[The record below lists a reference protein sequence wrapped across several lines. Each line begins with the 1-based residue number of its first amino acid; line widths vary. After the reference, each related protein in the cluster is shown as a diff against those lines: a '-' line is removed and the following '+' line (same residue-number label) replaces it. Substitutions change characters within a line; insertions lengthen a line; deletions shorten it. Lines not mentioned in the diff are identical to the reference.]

1 MSNKSDEEIIKFIS
15 KYRNE
20 IVCAFII
27 GSYIYAKNYGD
38 IDIVIIS
45 RNLFMQRKALNYKK
59 VSMKATFLPEKMLKE
74 DLSFDKYGSFIYSRF
89 LNPAKVLYNEE
100 YFYLYQEKSLYRE
113 LSYHTKINKENSI
126 INFILNRGIY
136 FNKYLK
142 NLNII
147 EQKDNKY
154 IRYFF
159 DLIEKNSLK
168 NNKNKNARSTD
179 NIYNY
184 WKTRFCVKGMDYDL
198 NEIVCQ
204 SNFIKNNNI
213 LEERKNEENNRFVP

>member
-1 MSNKSDEEIIKFIS
+1 MVF
-15 KYRNE
+15 
-20 IVCAFII
+20 F
-27 GSYIYAKNYGD
+27 
-38 IDIVIIS
+38 
-45 RNLFMQRKALNYKK
+45 
-59 VSMKATFLPEKMLKE
+59 
-74 DLSFDKYGSFIYSRF
+74 
-89 LNPAKVLYNEE
+89 
-100 YFYLYQEKSLYRE
+100 
-113 LSYHTKINKENSI
+113 
-126 INFILNRGIY
+126 
-136 FNKYLK
+136 
-142 NLNII
+142 
-147 EQKDNKY
+147 

-213 LEERKNEENNRFVP
+213 LEERENEENNRFVP